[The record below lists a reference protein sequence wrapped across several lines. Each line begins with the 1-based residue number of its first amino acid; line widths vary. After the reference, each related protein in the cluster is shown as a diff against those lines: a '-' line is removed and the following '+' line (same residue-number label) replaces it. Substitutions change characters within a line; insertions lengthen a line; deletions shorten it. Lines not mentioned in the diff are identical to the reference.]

1 MWWSALWR
9 WVALAVLVP
18 TMVAAVV
25 YFGLFL
31 RSMARHDWAWDHLTT
46 LLFLWQ
52 TQTGAAFALAAALIG
67 SAIILDQ
74 TQAARRQEEDR
85 RRLDRKVLA
94 TALLCEVNFL
104 MERLDLEEQNYR
116 KLREILRRGLRP
128 PPFTGSGLEFR
139 VSVYAKCADQLG
151 KLGVELADDLV
162 NFYEFI
168 DGVRDDA
175 PRFYLEDTPPEV
187 RGDALDGVLNELW
200 PVGLV
205 RGRASRGKLEAAVN
219 EP

>member
-1 MWWSALWR
+1 VGSPHDFAFP
-9 WVALAVLVP
+9 LADTDGGCVRTCCRVDRIGHN
-18 TMVAAVV
+18 TGSNA
-25 YFGLFL
+25 GC
-31 RSMARHDWAWDHLTT
+31 TT
-46 LLFLWQ
+46 P
-52 TQTGAAFALAAALIG
+52 
-67 SAIILDQ
+67 
-74 TQAARRQEEDR
+74 EEDR